1 MKVHLN
7 QIPEEGLTVCGEETG
22 DFLNVSDEV
31 ICAVGPLSYDL
42 EVGLSENGLF
52 ATGSLA
58 QDFDMECVSC
68 LRRFVF
74 PLRMPHFAM
83 QIELEGTEL
92 VDLTPQIR
100 EDIVLAL
107 PPHPRCDWNG
117 ETVCPGMESQ
127 TEASGPAKPETWA
140 ALDQLK
146 LKPTK

>member
-1 MKVHLN
+1 MKVHLQ
-7 QIPEEGLTVCGEETG
+7 QIPLEGLTLSGEEPS
-22 DFLNVSDEV
+22 DFLEINDEA
-31 ICAVGPLSYDL
+31 IRAVGLLTYEL
-42 EVGLSENGLF
+42 HVGLSDGGLF

-68 LRRFVF
+68 LRRFTF
-74 PLRMPHFAM
+74 PLRMPQFAM
-83 QIELEGTEL
+83 QMELEGREL
-92 VDLTPQIR
+92 VDLTPQVR

-117 ETVCPGMESQ
+117 ESICPGTQ
-127 TEASGPAKPETWA
+127 TRTEDSSPAKPDTWA